1 MSARGVEAELIA
13 TSREI
18 TVNTHAQGGQHDP
31 SVAVAP
37 GDGFVV
43 VWEDNRFDN
52 EGTHIRARKLGVDLE
67 PVADDVQIDGA
78 KVSWV
83 NHVTKPI
90 SLKVTFTGEIEG
102 NSMSGKAKIGFMGT
116 YPFTAIKE

>member
-1 MSARGVEAELIA
+1 MSNVENVSLEGKWNLVIKGPTGKQPTVLVMERAGE
-13 TSREI
+13 TI
-18 TVNTHAQGGQHDP
+18 TGTQSGSTGQTTQV
-31 SVAVAP
+31 S
-37 GDGFVV
+37 
-43 VWEDNRFDN
+43 
-52 EGTHIRARKLGVDLE
+52 
-67 PVADDVQIDGA
+67 DVQIDGA